1 MENKSFRKQVFQQ
14 RPHQTEKLSI
24 QYFANSVAINMI
36 TGLKKVLCIIFSH
49 FNVVFSI
56 WAYWNFS
63 FQDVDSYYQIQ
74 FAIIFTRLSMF
85 SSYWTSYNTLYAK
98 LNHVT
103 CKSFCCHWGLVLSW
117 KLNGCAKM
125 FGNKVSN
132 ARITGFHNVHLSSH
146 LLLFSLSRKFLL
158 SFK

>member
-36 TGLKKVLCIIFSH
+36 TGLQKYCVQYSLILMLFSQ
-49 FNVVFSI
+49 FKRI
-56 WAYWNFS
+56 S
-63 FQDVDSYYQIQ
+63 FQDDDSYYKIQ

-103 CKSFCCHWGLVLSW
+103 YKSFFCCHWGLVLSW